1 MNSESRDPDSMNYG
15 IFQNQTPN
23 SSQKLEKYVGEV
35 TWEYLEPHFLNDSLI
50 YIDNSLCIKSVGNAF
65 AQDDKKKVEEWL
77 KKGDALK
84 PGQAHAK
91 YWKEAN
97 STFIA
102 LVVSPFVII
111 QEKGNNIIN

>member
-1 MNSESRDPDSMNYG
+1 MHSESKDSDSMNYG
-15 IFQNQTPN
+15 MLQNHIPN
-23 SSQKLEKYVGEV
+23 NSQKLNKYVGEV
-35 TWEYLEPHFLNDSLI
+35 AWEYLESHFQNGSLI
-50 YIDNSLCIKSVGNAF
+50 YIDNSLCIKDVGQALSK
-65 AQDDKKKVEEWL
+65 DDTKKVKEWL
-77 KKGDALK
+77 RTGDALK

-111 QEKGNNIIN
+111 QEK